1 MATCETVQKKKR
13 GPKPLATEEVQRR
26 LAKVLV
32 LYDLGTSAAK
42 ISKKLH
48 FSAGRYLAQLM
59 SEGRAK
65 PLKTGPKESPY
76 DINNPRVQTIIRMK
90 KTSCATLKE
99 MGVALHLTKE
109 RVRQLVK
116 KIARSHGPEVFSP
129 EVKTLWTIKE
139 AAALFQVRRE
149 PIMLMCRH
157 QKVSF
162 RRRGKWQYLITK
174 EGMDALKLYFSPKE
188 RTCANCGEKF
198 TKKSFAHE
206 RKFCYK
212 NACEKRQR
220 WHQRNNYLAD
230 KGKITAA
237 LKGWRKALWEA
248 IQKRVVAGNE
258 NWVEFPRAVEVSGLS
273 IGQVSYLRICG
284 IISTRFKPETRKT
297 KKENRVRRGESLY
310 SLGEMEIVR
319 EIMDKAKQEGVH

>member
-116 KIARSHGPEVFSP
+116 KIAQLHGPEVFEP
-129 EVKTLWTIKE
+129 EVKTLWTVKE
-139 AAALFQVRRE
+139 AAAITGGKSEYISILCKKGKIPF
-149 PIMLMCRH
+149 
-157 QKVSF
+157 K
-162 RRRGKWQYLITK
+162 RRGEKHYLITK
-174 EGMDALKLYFSPKE
+174 KGIDVLKLYFSAE

-198 TKKSFAHE
+198 TQKSYAGQ

-212 NACEKRQR
+212 NACEKKQR
-220 WHQRNNYLAD
+220 AQYKDNYLAD
-230 KGKITAA
+230 KGRITAS

-248 IQKRVVAGNE
+248 IQKRPVAGNE
-258 NWVEFPRAVEVSGLS
+258 IWVEFSRAVEVSGLTN
-273 IGQVSYLRICG
+273 IQVSYLRMCG
-284 IISTRFKPETRKT
+284 LISTRPKPVTRKT
-297 KKENRVRRGESLY
+297 RKENRVRRRESLY
-310 SLGEMEIVR
+310 SLGEMEIAR
-319 EIMDKAKQEGVH
+319 EIMDKAKQEGTH